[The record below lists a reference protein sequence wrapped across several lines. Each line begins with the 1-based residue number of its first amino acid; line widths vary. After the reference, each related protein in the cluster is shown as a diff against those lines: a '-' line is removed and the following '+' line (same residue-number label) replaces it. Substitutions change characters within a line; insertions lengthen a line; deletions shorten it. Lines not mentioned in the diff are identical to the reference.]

1 MDSKAASSRNRKM
14 AAATMDSCC
23 RQRKGN
29 PCPAR
34 SDAEAMS
41 VPPDFTCRT
50 IRQDGVYRSA
60 PLEYHVTGVISEFS
74 IFI

>member
-29 PCPAR
+29 LVR
-34 SDAEAMS
+34 REAAQ
-41 VPPDFTCRT
+41 
-50 IRQDGVYRSA
+50 RQ
-60 PLEYHVTGVISEFS
+60 
-74 IFI
+74 